1 MFNILTYVGKAIS
14 ESVIIGM
21 LSVHIFNGKKV
32 SNFRVGILTA
42 LYILVVVL
50 QLHVAYGIAQN
61 ILTGL
66 LMLAVCTTAYRMKWG
81 YRILAVAI
89 SYGMAAGCEAIVWL
103 PIRYITGLEGTEIS
117 PRLWYYPLTTL
128 ATAATGL
135 LAIWG
140 LCWFVKRLRRNA
152 AALYGVVL
160 VIVCVLCLFMVI
172 MLVTFAQ
179 TPYLPIAIMTALLVM
194 VLIALCAGLFR
205 DQLRVQQERLRL
217 EFLEKQSADQIA
229 HYTALYQN
237 AQDIHKIRHDMK
249 NFVIAA
255 QGYLQGQ
262 DYDELKAHLDG
273 LLGEIQ
279 PTALT
284 DTGNPLLDAVVTA
297 KRAAAPDIDFR
308 MSLMPLAYQH
318 IDPMDVAQV
327 LAAALDNAIEGCAG
341 VSAPYI
347 DLRIARHAQFVTV
360 TVANPTAHRPQIRHG
375 RLVTRKEHPEQH
387 GYGIRSMQKIAD
399 KYQGHLKWR
408 FDGTVFHLSVLLQD
422 L

>member
-399 KYQGHLKWR
+399 KYRGHLKWS
-408 FDGTVFHLSVLLQD
+408 FDGTAFRLSVLLQD

>member
-341 VSAPYI
+341 VPAPYI

>member
-1 MFNILTYVGKAIS
+1 
-14 ESVIIGM
+14 M

-279 PTALT
+279 PPALT

-318 IDPMDVAQV
+318 IDPMDVAQM

-341 VSAPYI
+341 VPAPYI

-375 RLVTRKEHPEQH
+375 CLVTRKEHPEQH
-387 GYGIRSMQKIAD
+387 GYGVRGMQKIAD

>member
-1 MFNILTYVGKAIS
+1 
-14 ESVIIGM
+14 
-21 LSVHIFNGKKV
+21 
-32 SNFRVGILTA
+32 
-42 LYILVVVL
+42 
-50 QLHVAYGIAQN
+50 
-61 ILTGL
+61 
-66 LMLAVCTTAYRMKWG
+66 MLALLTFTYRMKHG
-81 YRILAVAI
+81 YRILAAII
-89 SYGMAAGCEAIVWL
+89 SYVIASCCEAIVWL

-279 PTALT
+279 PPALT

-318 IDPMDVAQV
+318 IDPMDVAQM

-341 VSAPYI
+341 VPAPYI

-375 RLVTRKEHPEQH
+375 CLVTRKEHPEQH
-387 GYGIRSMQKIAD
+387 GYGVRGMQKIAD

>member
-279 PTALT
+279 PPALT

-341 VSAPYI
+341 VPAPYI

-399 KYQGHLKWR
+399 KYRGHLKWS
-408 FDGTVFHLSVLLQD
+408 FDGTAFRLSVLLQD

>member
-279 PTALT
+279 PPALT

-387 GYGIRSMQKIAD
+387 GYGVRGMQKIAD

>member
-279 PTALT
+279 PPALT

-387 GYGIRSMQKIAD
+387 GYGVRGMQKIAD
-399 KYQGHLKWR
+399 KYRGHLKWS
-408 FDGTVFHLSVLLQD
+408 FDGTAFRLSVLLQD

>member
-1 MFNILTYVGKAIS
+1 
-14 ESVIIGM
+14 M

-205 DQLRVQQERLRL
+205 DQLRVQQERLLL
-217 EFLEKQSADQIA
+217 EFLEEQSADQIA

-279 PTALT
+279 PPALT

-341 VSAPYI
+341 VPAPYI

-387 GYGIRSMQKIAD
+387 GYGVRGMQKIAD

>member
-279 PTALT
+279 PPALT

-341 VSAPYI
+341 VPAPYI
-347 DLRIARHAQFVTV
+347 DLRIARHAPFVTV

-387 GYGIRSMQKIAD
+387 GYGVRGMQKIAD

>member
-1 MFNILTYVGKAIS
+1 
-14 ESVIIGM
+14 M

-341 VSAPYI
+341 VPAPYI

>member
-1 MFNILTYVGKAIS
+1 
-14 ESVIIGM
+14 
-21 LSVHIFNGKKV
+21 
-32 SNFRVGILTA
+32 
-42 LYILVVVL
+42 
-50 QLHVAYGIAQN
+50 
-61 ILTGL
+61 
-66 LMLAVCTTAYRMKWG
+66 MLALLTFTYRMKHG
-81 YRILAVAI
+81 YRILAAII
-89 SYGMAAGCEAIVWL
+89 SYVIASCCEAIVWL

-217 EFLEKQSADQIA
+217 EFLEEQSADQIA

-341 VSAPYI
+341 VPAPYI

-399 KYQGHLKWR
+399 KYRGHLKWS
-408 FDGTVFHLSVLLQD
+408 FDGTAFRLSVLLQD

>member
-1 MFNILTYVGKAIS
+1 
-14 ESVIIGM
+14 M

-387 GYGIRSMQKIAD
+387 GYGVRGMQKIAD
-399 KYQGHLKWR
+399 KYRGHLKWS
-408 FDGTVFHLSVLLQD
+408 FDGTAFRLSVLLQD

>member
-1 MFNILTYVGKAIS
+1 
-14 ESVIIGM
+14 M

-279 PTALT
+279 PPALT

-341 VSAPYI
+341 VSAPYV

-360 TVANPTAHRPQIRHG
+360 TVENPTVHPPQIRRG
-375 RLVTRKEHPEQH
+375 RLVTRKAQPEQH

-399 KYQGHLKWR
+399 KYRGHLKWS
-408 FDGTVFHLSVLLQD
+408 FDGTAFRLSVLLQD

>member
-279 PTALT
+279 PPALT

-341 VSAPYI
+341 VSAPYV

-360 TVANPTAHRPQIRHG
+360 TVENPTVHPPQIRRG
-375 RLVTRKEHPEQH
+375 RLVTRKAQPEQH

-399 KYQGHLKWR
+399 KYRGHLKWS
-408 FDGTVFHLSVLLQD
+408 FDGTAFRLSVLLQD

>member
-279 PTALT
+279 PPALT

-387 GYGIRSMQKIAD
+387 GYGVRGMQKIAD

-408 FDGTVFHLSVLLQD
+408 FDGTVFHLSVLLQN

>member
-279 PTALT
+279 PPALT

-318 IDPMDVAQV
+318 IDPMDVAQM

-341 VSAPYI
+341 VPAPYI

-375 RLVTRKEHPEQH
+375 CLVTRKEHPEQH
-387 GYGIRSMQKIAD
+387 GYGVRGMQKIAD

>member
-1 MFNILTYVGKAIS
+1 
-14 ESVIIGM
+14 M

-279 PTALT
+279 PPALT
-284 DTGNPLLDAVVTA
+284 DTSNPLLDAVVTA

-341 VSAPYI
+341 VPAPYI

-387 GYGIRSMQKIAD
+387 GYGVRGMQKIAD

>member
-279 PTALT
+279 PPALT

-399 KYQGHLKWR
+399 KYRGHLKWS
-408 FDGTVFHLSVLLQD
+408 FDGTAFRLSVLLQD

>member
-387 GYGIRSMQKIAD
+387 GYGVRGMQKIAD

>member
-50 QLHVAYGIAQN
+50 QLHVAYGITQN

-117 PRLWYYPLTTL
+117 PCLWYYPLTTL

-255 QGYLQGQ
+255 QGYLQKQ
-262 DYDELKAHLDG
+262 DYDKLKTHLDD
-273 LLGEIQ
+273 LIGEIQ
-279 PTALT
+279 PPALT
-284 DTGNPLLDAVVTA
+284 DTGNPLLDAVLTA
-297 KRAAAPDIDFR
+297 KRTAAPGVDFR
-308 MSLMPLAYQH
+308 IALMPLTYQH
-318 IDPMDVAQV
+318 IDPMDVALV
-327 LAAALDNAIEGCAG
+327 LATALDNAIEGCAD
-341 VSAPYI
+341 VSAPYV

-360 TVANPTAHRPQIRHG
+360 TVENPTVHPPQIRRG
-375 RLVTRKEHPEQH
+375 RLVTRKAQPEQH

-399 KYQGHLKWR
+399 KYRGHLKWS
-408 FDGTVFHLSVLLQD
+408 FDGTAFRLSVLLQD

>member
-1 MFNILTYVGKAIS
+1 MLNIIAYLIKAIVEGIS
-14 ESVIIGM
+14 IGM
-21 LSVHIFNGKKV
+21 ICENIFSAERKSTKRFYLAVILYSACTIIQLMTFYGVVTNIAT
-32 SNFRVGILTA
+32 GI
-42 LYILVVVL
+42 I
-50 QLHVAYGIAQN
+50 
-61 ILTGL
+61 
-66 LMLAVCTTAYRMKWG
+66 MLALLTFTYRMKHG
-81 YRILAVAI
+81 YRILAAII
-89 SYGMAAGCEAIVWL
+89 SYVIASCCEAIVWL

-194 VLIALCAGLFR
+194 VQIALCAGLFR

-279 PTALT
+279 PPALT

-341 VSAPYI
+341 VPAPYI

-387 GYGIRSMQKIAD
+387 GYGVRGMQKIAD

>member
-1 MFNILTYVGKAIS
+1 
-14 ESVIIGM
+14 
-21 LSVHIFNGKKV
+21 
-32 SNFRVGILTA
+32 
-42 LYILVVVL
+42 
-50 QLHVAYGIAQN
+50 
-61 ILTGL
+61 
-66 LMLAVCTTAYRMKWG
+66 MLALLTFTYRMKHG
-81 YRILAVAI
+81 YRILAAII
-89 SYGMAAGCEAIVWL
+89 SYVIASCCEAIVWL

-341 VSAPYI
+341 VPAPYI

-399 KYQGHLKWR
+399 KYRGHLKWS
-408 FDGTVFHLSVLLQD
+408 FDGTAFRLSVLLQD

>member
-1 MFNILTYVGKAIS
+1 
-14 ESVIIGM
+14 M

-399 KYQGHLKWR
+399 KYRGHLKWS
-408 FDGTVFHLSVLLQD
+408 FDGTAFRLSVLLQD